1 MNIIIKIFI
10 IFILI
15 NTNAYSKNIKKIT
28 IEGMALGDSALN
40 FFSESEI
47 KKEIITD
54 WNNKKYETSEI
65 KSKNFKKFDIVHISY
80 LSADNNF
87 KIAAIQGLVSS
98 NYSKCLNQI
107 EKISKKLKEKF
118 PKAQIQPPYEYK
130 NNWDK
135 TGKSKIT
142 DIIITFGTG
151 KKIEVLDTVTL
162 YCYQYSEEYKK
173 NNQIL
178 EDDLVLKISSKE
190 FDLFLF
196 SEAYN

>member
-80 LSADNNF
+80 LSADNKF

-118 PKAQIQPPYEYK
+118 PKAQIQTFEYK

-142 DIIITFGTG
+142 DIIIT
-151 KKIEVLDTVTL
+151 
-162 YCYQYSEEYKK
+162 
-173 NNQIL
+173 
-178 EDDLVLKISSKE
+178 LVLVKK
-190 FDLFLF
+190 LRC
-196 SEAYN
+196 